1 MIGSVRPT
9 RSIDPKPGISPWGR
23 TRTSAAALVM
33 ALALS
38 GCLSDSGT
46 DVIDPTEVDFAASLG
61 VDLSQMTRSS
71 SGLYIQD
78 EVIGDGEEARAGDE
92 VSVHYQGWL
101 SNGSE
106 LENSRTDGF
115 GPLTIEVLGGGEVIP
130 GWDEGLVGMRE
141 GGTRLLVIPPH
152 LAYGS
157 QGVVVQGVSLIP
169 SNATL
174 VFRVEMLEVTK
185 PG

>member
-1 MIGSVRPT
+1 MVRLMSSTGSVAQGAGNWLGAR
-9 RSIDPKPGISPWGR
+9 
-23 TRTSAAALVM
+23 AAGVLLLIVVT
-33 ALALS
+33 ALS

-46 DVIDPTEVDFAASLG
+46 DVLDPTEIDFAASLG
-61 VDLSQMTRSS
+61 VDLAQMTRSS

-78 EVIGDGEEARAGDE
+78 EVVGDGEEARAGDE

-101 SNGSE
+101 SNGNE

-115 GPLTIEVLGGGEVIP
+115 GALTIEVLGGGEVIP

-152 LAYGS
+152 LAYGR

-185 PG
+185 TE